1 MSQTHSQTYSYFPI
15 YPLYVDR
22 FGRSMWF
29 CLLEFDKEAIADGLM
44 SHIRV
49 FIVWREGSVDLV
61 DLVLTTTTTELWTT
75 TIYHYNR

>member
-1 MSQTHSQTYSYFPI
+1 MSRLALSIIS
-15 YPLYVDR
+15 PLFVDR
-22 FGRSMWF
+22 FGRSLQCF
-29 CLLEFDKEAIADGLM
+29 YLEFDKEAIADGLM

-75 TIYHYNR
+75 TINHYNR